1 MKFCS
6 GCGGPISQIVPKGD
20 DRLRHVCQ
28 QCGTIHYQ
36 NPKVVAGCIPEWEG
50 RILLCRRAIEPR
62 HGSWTLPAGYM
73 ENGETTMAC
82 AARET
87 LEEACAKVEI
97 GPLFSFF
104 SIPHINQIYLIYR
117 GKLLEEQYAPGYE
130 SLEVSLFGADD
141 IPWDELA
148 FPVIGKTLELYWRDR
163 ADNHQRVYSG
173 DILRRDGKPGNPH
186 FRISTQD
193 IKDADSDL

>member
-6 GCGGPISQIVPKGD
+6 ECGGSISQIVPEGD

-28 QCGTIHYQ
+28 QCGFIHYQ

-50 RILLCRRAIEPR
+50 QILLCRRAIEPR
-62 HGSWTLPAGYM
+62 HGYWTLPAGYM
-73 ENGETTMAC
+73 ENGETTTTC

-87 LEEACAKVEI
+87 LEEACAQVEI

-104 SIPHINQIYLIYR
+104 SIPHISQIYLIYR
-117 GKLLEEQYAPGYE
+117 GKLLKEEYAPGYE
-130 SLEVSLFGADD
+130 SLEVGLFDAKD

-148 FPVIGKTLELYWRDR
+148 FPAISKTLELYWQDR
-163 ADNHQRVYSG
+163 ADHRTRVYSG
-173 DILRRDGKPGNPH
+173 DILRRDGKPGDPR
-186 FRISTQD
+186 FRISAQD
-193 IKDADSDL
+193 ISNAD